1 MRGCGTLLV
10 ATVSDSTPLPVAGA
24 TVTVAARACAPWCER
39 PRPILPGETSKSH
52 GGSEFPKPA
61 VRRLSQLKK
70 NSSRSSF
77 QKSLN
82 HPFEEAE
89 R

>member
-1 MRGCGTLLV
+1 MRGCRTLLV

-24 TVTVAARACAPWCER
+24 RVTVAARAYAPWCER
-39 PRPILPGETSKSH
+39 SRPILPGETRKSH
-52 GGSEFPKPA
+52 GGSELSMPA
-61 VRRLSQLKK
+61 FRRLFQLKNNFSK
-70 NSSRSSF
+70 SSF